1 MSFEQDHNNT
11 MPVPTVPT
19 LRVSWSQDRCWHGD
33 TVKIHVRAWFV
44 PDGTRVD
51 LSINPTGVAAIAT
64 IPNLQIN
71 AGVLDHDYLVD
82 WSTLVIAASFYLAVV
97 PLINGDVL
105 RRLSLAMGDGLGALL
120 LTSLLLCFVPV
131 MLLGM
136 FSPCSVFLVA
146 AWGRPEQEG
155 VIAGRLYGVST
166 LGSVAGT
173 LGVTFALIPRMGSA
187 NLTLLLAGIAF
198 LAGTSLWVMGR
209 GERKAL

>member
-1 MSFEQDHNNT
+1 MQVICVYSAVFLLGFVVMGFEMIAGRIMT
-11 MPVPTVPT
+11 PVF
-19 LRVSWSQDRCWHGD
+19 GGGID
-33 TVKIHVRAWFV
+33 TW
-44 PDGTRVD
+44 
-51 LSINPTGVAAIAT
+51 AAIISTMLLALT
-64 IPNLQIN
+64 TGYFGGSALPGRFKTPR
-71 AGVLDHDYLVD
+71 GV
-82 WSTLVIAASFYLAVV
+82 STLVIAASFYLAVV

-209 GERKAL
+209 GERGN